1 MIYRKRF
8 VFANLALSL
17 LLCAGSAHA
26 QVELVSRG
34 APGLISDTSGGQ
46 VTSISADGRYIVFHA
61 FTENL
66 LPGQQSTGHLA
77 PSQAFLRDRVTG
89 VDVLVSRT
97 SASALTGGNGDSK
110 DGIISADGRFVI
122 YLSRASNLIAGLNDG
137 NGSEDLFLYDR
148 VAGTTTLVSRSI
160 TLPNRAGSDRT
171 TDAGIS
177 ADGRYIAFTS
187 TASDLAPAPGGP
199 GPDSAPPAG
208 AGSDGTTDAV
218 ISADGRSIAF
228 TSTASDLAPEQGSS
242 GSDFDTQDV
251 FLYDRVSGVTS
262 LLSRPPGA
270 PAHPARGSLPA
281 ISADGAWAA
290 FLRPV
295 QIG

>member
-77 PSQAFLRDRVTG
+77 PSQVFLRDRVTG

-171 TDAGIS
+171 TDAVIS
-177 ADGRYIAFTS
+177 ADGRY
-187 TASDLAPAPGGP
+187 
-199 GPDSAPPAG
+199 
-208 AGSDGTTDAV
+208 
-218 ISADGRSIAF
+218 IAF

-262 LLSRPPGA
+262 LLSRSQGA
-270 PAHPARGSLPA
+270 PVHPARGSLPA